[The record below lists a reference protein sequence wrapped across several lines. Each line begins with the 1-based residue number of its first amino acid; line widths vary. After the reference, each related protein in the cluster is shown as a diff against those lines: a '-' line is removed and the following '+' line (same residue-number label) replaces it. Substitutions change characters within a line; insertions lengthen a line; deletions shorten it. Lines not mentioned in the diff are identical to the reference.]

1 MFARC
6 SGTEWHAGEDY
17 PDFAHIRSS
26 QSFNWSVFSIPIWT
40 RFTDTKEYRKG
51 YGVIGYKVDT
61 IRGTH
66 LINHI
71 FENNTFDLCHKPI
84 ENNYSHCEL
93 SQLKTVPQKLK
104 REIRMTFKHNCIRS
118 IYPLKDPTSTQIF
131 LDFVRMYFHRSI
143 FYFSRILSKSK

>member
-6 SGTEWHAGEDY
+6 PGTEWHEGEDY
-17 PDFAHIRSS
+17 PDFAYIRSR

-40 RFTDTKEYRKG
+40 RFTDTKEYRKC

-66 LINHI
+66 LINPI

-93 SQLKTVPQKLK
+93 SQLKTVPHKLK

-118 IYPLKDPTSTQIF
+118 IYPSKDPTRTQLF
-131 LDFVRMYFHRSI
+131 LDVVRMYFHR
-143 FYFSRILSKSK
+143 FNFKLNFVLARSK